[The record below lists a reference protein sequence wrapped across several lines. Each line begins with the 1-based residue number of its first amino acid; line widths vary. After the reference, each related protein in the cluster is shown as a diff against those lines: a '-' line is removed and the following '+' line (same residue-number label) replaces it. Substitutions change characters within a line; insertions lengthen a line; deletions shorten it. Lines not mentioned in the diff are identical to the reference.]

1 MSKMK
6 KFISYAIFTLPI
18 LCYSQSS
25 QLNGFIFIKGGTFQ
39 SGDIVTEINRPH
51 VRVEDFEI
59 LDHPVTNGEYK
70 RFVVAT
76 KHPAPLHWKGSQI
89 PAGKE
94 NYPVIFVNRHDVKA
108 YLKWEGDGHP
118 LLEFRIPRRQSK
130 PQRFLRPDQLELL
143 LAACDSCHKIMAVRN
158 RAMILTLWDTLLRSS
173 EIVRIQLYHLDLSLK
188 MLRVDTK
195 ATNGKG
201 RTWETKVFSSRTAE
215 AIKEYLEVRQ
225 HYSLVGDPYLFVSMT
240 GTKLTQGGFRCVVKR
255 LRKHVGFQVSPH
267 DFRRGG
273 AAHAV
278 ERGVPD
284 RLVMQQGGWKTHSVF
299 QRYTEGAKLTAYAHM
314 LWD

>member
-1 MSKMK
+1 MSISLFLREFDAEESTKRAYSHHLFYVQEYLNK
-6 KFISYAIFTLPI
+6 KGIALS
-18 LCYSQSS
+18 
-25 QLNGFIFIKGGTFQ
+25 K
-39 SGDIVTEINRPH
+39 
-51 VRVEDFEI
+51 
-59 LDHPVTNGEYK
+59 
-70 RFVVAT
+70 
-76 KHPAPLHWKGSQI
+76 
-89 PAGKE
+89 
-94 NYPVIFVNRHDVKA
+94 VNRAEYDDFLSSHDWSNASQRLNLSALKA
-108 YLKWEGDGHP
+108 YLRWKGDGHP
-118 LLEFRIPRRQSK
+118 LQKFRIPRRQSK

-143 LAACDSCHKIMAVRN
+143 LDACDTCHTIMATRN
-158 RAMILTLWDTLLRSS
+158 RAMLLTLWDTLLRSS

>member
-1 MSKMK
+1 MS
-6 KFISYAIFTLPI
+6 ISLFLREFDAEDSTKRAYGHHLSYIQSYLNEERTTLGNI
-18 LCYSQSS
+18 DRHVYDEFLSSHDWGNASQR
-25 QLNGFIFIKGGTFQ
+25 LNL
-39 SGDIVTEINRPH
+39 SA
-51 VRVEDFEI
+51 
-59 LDHPVTNGEYK
+59 L
-70 RFVVAT
+70 
-76 KHPAPLHWKGSQI
+76 
-89 PAGKE
+89 
-94 NYPVIFVNRHDVKA
+94 KA

-118 LLEFRIPRRQSK
+118 LQDFHIPRRQSK

-143 LAACDSCHKIMAVRN
+143 LEKCDTSRMAVRN
-158 RAMILTLWDTLLRSS
+158 RAMILTLWDTLLRAS
-173 EIVRIQLYHLDLSLK
+173 EVCRIQLYHTDLSLN

-201 RTWETKVFSSRTAE
+201 RTWETKVFSDRTAE
-215 AIKEYLEVRQ
+215 AIRKWLDVRQ
-225 HYSLVGDPYLFVSMT
+225 QRSRVGDPYLFVSMT
-240 GTKLTQGGFRCVVKR
+240 GTALTKGGLKCVFRR

-299 QRYTEGAKLTAYAHM
+299 RRYTEGAKLTAYANM
-314 LWD
+314 MWDNKNGRSVGG

>member
-1 MSKMK
+1 MNVIKNIFQNKKGKMS
-6 KFISYAIFTLPI
+6 ISLFLREFDAEE
-18 LCYSQSS
+18 S
-25 QLNGFIFIKGGTFQ
+25 
-39 SGDIVTEINRPH
+39 
-51 VRVEDFEI
+51 
-59 LDHPVTNGEYK
+59 
-70 RFVVAT
+70 T
-76 KHPAPLHWKGSQI
+76 KHVYGHHLSYIQEYLNDEGIALSKVNLTAYDDFLSSHDWSNASQRLNLS
-89 PAGKE
+89 A
-94 NYPVIFVNRHDVKA
+94 FKA
-108 YLKWEGDGHP
+108 YLKWEGDGHS
-118 LLEFRIPRRQSK
+118 LQEFRIPRRQAK

-143 LAACDSCHKIMAVRN
+143 LEACGTCHKIMAVRN

-173 EIVRIQLYHLDLSLK
+173 EICRIQQYHLDLSLSN
-188 MLRVDTK
+188 LRVDTK

-201 RTWETKVFSSRTAE
+201 RTWETKVFSDRTAT

-240 GTKLTQGGFRCVVKR
+240 GTKLTKGGFQCVFKR

-299 QRYTEGAKLTAYAHM
+299 QRYTEGAKLSAYANL
-314 LWD
+314 LWDNTNGRSPEP

>member
-1 MSKMK
+1 MTVSLFLREFDAEDSTKRAYGHHL
-6 KFISYAIFTLPI
+6 SYIQEFLNREGITL
-18 LCYSQSS
+18 
-25 QLNGFIFIKGGTFQ
+25 
-39 SGDIVTEINRPH
+39 
-51 VRVEDFEI
+51 
-59 LDHPVTNGEYK
+59 
-70 RFVVAT
+70 
-76 KHPAPLHWKGSQI
+76 
-89 PAGKE
+89 GK
-94 NYPVIFVNRHDVKA
+94 ITRHDYDKFLSSHDWSNASQRLNLSALKA
-108 YLKWEGDGHP
+108 YLKWDGGGHP
-118 LLEFRIPRRQSK
+118 LQDFRIPRRQSK

-143 LAACDSCHKIMAVRN
+143 LDACNSCHKIMAVRN
-158 RAMILTLWDTLLRSS
+158 RAMILVLWDTLLRSS
-173 EIVRIQLYHLDLSLK
+173 EICRIQLYHLDLSLK

-201 RTWETKVFSSRTAE
+201 RNWETKVFSDRTAD
-215 AIKEYLEVRQ
+215 AIRDWLAVRDKR
-225 HYSLVGDPYLFVSMT
+225 SLVGDPYLFVSMT
-240 GTKLTQGGFRCVVKR
+240 GTALTQGGFRCVVKR

-299 QRYTEGAKLTAYAHM
+299 RKYTEGAKLSAYANL